1 MPVLVLKRKTNE
13 SITINGNIVV
23 TILRTGRGIAHVA
36 INAPREV
43 EVMRSEILAK
53 KEKHNAD
60 ASVHQMDDMEGPSRS
75 DRTGQA
81 DAGDSMDG
89 TGLAQPTGTT

>member
-1 MPVLVLKRKTNE
+1 MPVLVLKRKTNK

-53 KEKHNAD
+53 KEKND
-60 ASVHQMDDMEGPSRS
+60 AEANVPQVDDMAGSTGS

-81 DAGDSMDG
+81 DAGGSMDG
-89 TGLAQPTGTT
+89 TGLAQQTRTT

>member
-1 MPVLVLKRKTNE
+1 MPVLVIKRKTNE

-36 INAPREV
+36 VNAPREV

-53 KEKHNAD
+53 KEKGNAKISD
-60 ASVHQMDDMEGPSRS
+60 SVDGANGPSR
-75 DRTGQA
+75 
-81 DAGDSMDG
+81 GDCDS
-89 TGLAQPTGTT
+89 QPE

>member
-36 INAPREV
+36 VNAPREV

-53 KEKHNAD
+53 KEKHSAD
-60 ASVHQMDDMEGPSRS
+60 VHSVDDMAGSPGS
-75 DRTGQA
+75 DCTSQA
-81 DAGDSMDG
+81 DTGANLDGAGL
-89 TGLAQPTGTT
+89 TQPTGAE

>member
-53 KEKHNAD
+53 KEKDNANAD
-60 ASVHQMDDMEGPSRS
+60 SMDGMARSPRS
-75 DRTGQA
+75 DRAGEA
-81 DAGDSMDG
+81 DTRNSMDG
-89 TGLAQPTGTT
+89 TGLTQPPRAT